1 MFTFL
6 QEREVLCFMK
16 ILIVEDE
23 ILQLNAYACS
33 IQKKIP
39 DTECLKASCYVDALN
54 IIDNTPDIDIFILDI
69 SLDDSDKYTGIDI
82 GRHIRTIPVYKK
94 ANIIFLTGYSD
105 AAIDTIN
112 DTHCTYFLLKP
123 LPFERLAS
131 CIQEIMNDDSP
142 QDKELR
148 FPDNTGVYM
157 IIPYD
162 DILYLT
168 STNHKTILYTTDARY
183 SSAKSFSYFLKLLPE
198 RFVRCHKSFIVN
210 MQYVSSYDRTTLYLR
225 LRGFPQHNIPVG
237 RTFKNAILSSLNN

>member
-1 MFTFL
+1 
-6 QEREVLCFMK
+6 
-16 ILIVEDE
+16 
-23 ILQLNAYACS
+23 
-33 IQKKIP
+33 
-39 DTECLKASCYVDALN
+39 
-54 IIDNTPDIDIFILDI
+54 
-69 SLDDSDKYTGIDI
+69 
-82 GRHIRTIPVYKK
+82 
-94 ANIIFLTGYSD
+94 
-105 AAIDTIN
+105 
-112 DTHCTYFLLKP
+112 
-123 LPFERLAS
+123 
-131 CIQEIMNDDSP
+131 
-142 QDKELR
+142 
-148 FPDNTGVYM
+148 M